1 MAEVNAVGRFD
12 ICRSSTYAK
21 GGSTTF
27 WRHRC
32 FGRQYPYH
40 QILLRGFRRKSK
52 LEYMHYL
59 TISLGSAAELET
71 QLLIVQ
77 RQYNKIDVVNAL
89 SLANEVQRMLN
100 SMTSSYKY

>member
-1 MAEVNAVGRFD
+1 
-12 ICRSSTYAK
+12 
-21 GGSTTF
+21 
-27 WRHRC
+27 
-32 FGRQYPYH
+32 
-40 QILLRGFRRKSK
+40 
-52 LEYMHYL
+52 MHYL

-89 SLANEVQRMLN
+89 SLADEVQRMLN